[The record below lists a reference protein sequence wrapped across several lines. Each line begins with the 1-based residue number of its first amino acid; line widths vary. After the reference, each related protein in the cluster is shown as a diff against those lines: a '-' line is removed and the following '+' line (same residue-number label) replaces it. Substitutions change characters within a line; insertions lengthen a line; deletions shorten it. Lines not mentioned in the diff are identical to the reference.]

1 MARMAQWER
10 VTRETRIRASVEL
23 DGEGNSDVRTGIGF
37 FDHMLVLLARHALI
51 DLTVEAEGDLE
62 VDAHHTVE
70 DTGIVLGKL
79 VGQALGDKAGILRY
93 GYASIPMDEALAT
106 ASIDLSGRPYL
117 RFDATFAYGRVGAFD
132 TGLAEEFFRAL
143 TTQAGITLLLSCVNA
158 GNDHH
163 AIEALFKAFAR
174 ALREAV
180 EPDPRNPG
188 VPSTKGVL

>member
-1 MARMAQWER
+1 MARMSQWER
-10 VTRETRIRASVEL
+10 VTRETRIRAAIEL
-23 DGEGNSDVRTGIGF
+23 DGEGNSDIRTGIGF
-37 FDHMLVLLARHALI
+37 FDHMLVLFARHSLV

-70 DTGIVLGKL
+70 DTGIVLGRL
-79 VGQALGDKAGILRY
+79 IGQALGDKTGIRRY

-117 RFDATFAYGRVGAFD
+117 RFDAAFAYGRVGTFD

-143 TTQAGITLLLSCVNA
+143 TTQAGITLHLSCVRS

-163 AIEALFKAFAR
+163 AIEAMFKAFAR

-180 EPDPRNPG
+180 EPDPRSPG

>member
-1 MARMAQWER
+1 MARMSQWER
-10 VTRETRIRASVEL
+10 VTRETRIRAAIEL
-23 DGEGNSDVRTGIGF
+23 DGEGNSEIRTGIGF
-37 FDHMLVLLARHALI
+37 FDHMLVLLARHSLM
-51 DLTVEAEGDLE
+51 DLTVAAEGDLE

-70 DTGIVLGKL
+70 DTGIVLGRL
-79 VGQALGDKAGILRY
+79 IAQALGDKAGIRRY

-117 RFDATFAYGRVGAFD
+117 RFDATFSYSRVGTFD

-143 TTQAGITLLLSCVNA
+143 TTQAGITLHLSCVHA

-163 AIEALFKAFAR
+163 AIEALFKSFAR

-180 EPDPRNPG
+180 ESDPRNPG
-188 VPSTKGVL
+188 IPSTKGVL